1 MNYHCVVWGGGDG
14 MEWNLGAWTL
24 GGVRLL
30 ACHPFQPK
38 LTNVVHVHLAQIS
51 SFGLVQVIGQERWSI
66 PKGLLQL

>member
-1 MNYHCVVWGGGDG
+1 

-51 SFGLVQVIGQERWSI
+51 SFGLVQVIGQER
-66 PKGLLQL
+66 